1 MGHLL
6 EQEACRDLM
15 TWVGVDLLM
24 MTSLFEVIHFL
35 QSIPKAEVLVGQHSH
50 SNLMDEVLLG
60 HLCQS
65 NLKDELGLHLL
76 SLHSVDLGGGPQNNT
91 YQHPIMYDHR
101 HHK

>member
-1 MGHLL
+1 MRHLL
-6 EQEACRDLM
+6 EQGACRDLM
-15 TWVGVDLLM
+15 TWVGLDLL
-24 MTSLFEVIHFL
+24 MTSLFVVTHFS
-35 QSIPKAEVLVGQHSH
+35 QSIPKAEVLVGQLCH

-76 SLHSVDLGGGPQNNT
+76 SLHCVDLGGDSQNNT